1 MCRQLR
7 RRSWYAVIVFQ
18 CRSTPNKDRKMQF
31 VEQLVLVLCDLNLR
45 ENALL
50 DLFKVYSSHFGEGV
64 VPGFGPLVVTL
75 IWYYRCTPTSILS
88 SVPWEGVGAC
98 PTLAHGVLPLL
109 YFVLGSLQATRV
121 HLQRR
126 SWFSY
131 FFVTYPDVDCGKLT
145 DLSAADVST
154 EKLVRVAAGTDST
167 SALAVIQQSSMKR
180 GDFEFDVSEGAR
192 DNSATGGGDGVL
204 RRNDKS
210 TKAPCR
216 HCGVHNGDC
225 IFGLWL

>member
-1 MCRQLR
+1 MANLPQ
-7 RRSWYAVIVFQ
+7 SFSVGVGSFGGGAGMP
-18 CRSTPNKDRKMQF
+18 SSSSSAGAPPNKDRKMQF

-50 DLFKVYSSHFGEGV
+50 ELFKVYSSDFGEGV
-64 VPGFGPLVVTL
+64 VSGFGPLVVTL
-75 IWYYRCTPTSILS
+75 IWYYRCTPT
-88 SVPWEGVGAC
+88 
-98 PTLAHGVLPLL
+98 T
-109 YFVLGSLQATRV
+109 TRV

-126 SWFSY
+126 SRLSY

-154 EKLVRVAAGTDST
+154 EKLVRVAVRHGLYKCLSRDSAILDEKIVKLIT
-167 SALAVIQQSSMKR
+167 IVPMWNCNR

-216 HCGVHNGDC
+216 HCGVHNGGC